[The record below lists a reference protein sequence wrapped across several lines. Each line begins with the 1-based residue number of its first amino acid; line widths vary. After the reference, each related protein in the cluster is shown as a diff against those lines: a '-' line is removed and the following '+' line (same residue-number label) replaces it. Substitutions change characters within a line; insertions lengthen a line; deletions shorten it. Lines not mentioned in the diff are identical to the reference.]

1 MISLNDSIIKLLA
14 DNGINY
20 KDNGMRLATGI
31 KDLVNEFTSGDTA
44 KLMQLESAKLFTS
57 KNLKKGTDCP
67 LCKQDVK
74 MYWKKIDSNMAKY
87 LIVLYKLTA
96 QKTNREYFHTETD
109 LKVTQ
114 KVGGSF
120 AKLRWWGLIEQKE
133 KDTDYTTARTSG
145 LWKIT
150 DKGKQYVRGEIKL
163 PLYVKLYNKKMY
175 GTDGKDV
182 DIRHS
187 LNAKFNYTELMN
199 SPL

>member
-1 MISLNDSIIKLLA
+1 MIPLGDTIIKLLK

-20 KDNGMRLATGI
+20 RDNGMRLATGI
-31 KDLVNEFTSGDTA
+31 KNLINEFTLADTA
-44 KLMQLESAKLFTS
+44 KLLQVESAKLFTK
-57 KNLKKGTDCP
+57 KNLKEGTHCP
-67 LCKQDVK
+67 LCKQKVQMYSK
-74 MYWKKIDSNMAKY
+74 MIDSNMVKY

-96 QKTNREYFHTETD
+96 KKTNREYFHTETD

-133 KDTDYTTARTSG
+133 KDTDYTTSRTSG

-163 PLYVKLYNKKMY
+163 PKYVKLYNQKFY
-175 GTDGKDV
+175 GTEGDDI

-187 LNAKFNYTELMN
+187 LNAKFNYIELMN